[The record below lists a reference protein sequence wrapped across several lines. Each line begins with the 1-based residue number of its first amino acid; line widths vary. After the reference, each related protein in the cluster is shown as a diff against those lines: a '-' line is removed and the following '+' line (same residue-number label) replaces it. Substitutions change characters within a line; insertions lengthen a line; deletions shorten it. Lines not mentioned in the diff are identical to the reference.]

1 MLRISDIVRRK
12 EFSENVSMKTTVT
25 LNSQEQQRI
34 KRLNEHMA
42 GLLSVEQVAELM
54 QVSKRQVYRWKASYR
69 EKGVEAFH
77 LDMLHPL
84 VYYLSNYLDNRRP
97 SDAGEEPH
105 GSIRKQTRTN
115 A

>member
-42 GLLSVEQVAELM
+42 GLLSVKQVAELM
-54 QVSKRQVYRWKASYR
+54 HVTERQVY
-69 EKGVEAFH
+69 
-77 LDMLHPL
+77 L
-84 VYYLSNYLDNRRP
+84 
-97 SDAGEEPH
+97 
-105 GSIRKQTRTN
+105 
-115 A
+115 